1 MRKRADFI
9 EQKAKIE
16 EEKLKVL
23 RRGAKESG
31 LAATRGITKAKQPT
45 AKGKS
50 TISSVE
56 QSIATN
62 DLYLESIKAKL
73 SMLNN

>member
-31 LAATRGITKAKQPT
+31 LAATRGITKAKQPA

-50 TISSVE
+50 TI
-56 QSIATN
+56 
-62 DLYLESIKAKL
+62 
-73 SMLNN
+73 